1 MGSKVQIPGSQF
13 LLSWFLSFIMGLIVN
28 KEKVVPDLHYDN
40 LPNIGKYIYVYIY
53 IYINY
58 NACMLIFS
66 SVTYSRKVLLQ
77 SNSLQRTPMIPFADQ
92 VPLRHSHVIPSQ

>member
-40 LPNIGKYIYVYIY
+40 LPNIGIYIYVYI
-53 IYINY
+53 
-58 NACMLIFS
+58 LIVMRVCSFFLQ
-66 SVTYSRKVLLQ
+66 LL
-77 SNSLQRTPMIPFADQ
+77 IPGKYFFRIT
-92 VPLRHSHVIPSQ
+92 LYKGLL